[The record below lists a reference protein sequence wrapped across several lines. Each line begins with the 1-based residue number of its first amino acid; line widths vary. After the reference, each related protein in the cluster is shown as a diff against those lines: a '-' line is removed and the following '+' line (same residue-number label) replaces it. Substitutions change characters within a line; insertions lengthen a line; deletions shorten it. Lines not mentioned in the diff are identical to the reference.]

1 MCPSMANESTQGIY
15 TNVQELMKLWYLQ
28 SAEVCQGSLYG
39 KFQADT
45 QGRDFRQGKDIQWVG
60 M

>member
-1 MCPSMANESTQGIY
+1 MANETTQGVY
-15 TNVQELMKLWYLQ
+15 MNVQALMKLRYLQ

-45 QGRDFRQGKDIQWVG
+45 QGWDFRQGKDIQWVG

>member
-1 MCPSMANESTQGIY
+1 MADKATQVVY
-15 TNVQELMKLWYLQ
+15 TNVQALMKLRYLHR
-28 SAEVCQGSLYG
+28 AEVCQGSLYG

-45 QGRDFRQGKDIQWVG
+45 QGWDFRQGKDIQWVG